1 MSSLLAALAAALALS
16 STPGEAHLLEGARRF
31 REERWEEALVEFRVA
46 ARLGEPGAGAYAGA
60 ALVKLRRWDEAIE
73 AFGPEDPAR
82 DALLDYYRALAC
94 HGAGLYAC
102 ADAILSTI
110 GERAGPRLASQAA
123 QIRAALA
130 PALSAPPAASVLEA
144 LSERCDT
151 FRQREREALARA
163 YCREVEA
170 RRSRAASK
178 DPERPPASSEA
189 SR

>member
-73 AFGPEDPAR
+73 AFGPDGPAR
-82 DALLDYYRALAC
+82 DALMDYYRALAC

-110 GERAGPRLASQAA
+110 GERAGPRLSSQAA
-123 QIRAALA
+123 EIRAALA
-130 PALSAPPAASVLEA
+130 PVLSAPPAAPVLEA
-144 LSERCDT
+144 LSERCET
-151 FRQREREALARA
+151 FRRRGRDALASA
-163 YCREVEA
+163 YCRELET
-170 RRSRAASK
+170 RRSRGAASA
-178 DPERPPASSEA
+178 PERSPASPEDP
-189 SR
+189 R